1 MKYTSDL
8 IEKIITSPSAKR
20 GLDYI
25 TPIYG
30 KAYVA
35 LWLTQAIGIQTDLI
49 IKWIEEYKNQ
59 ILPQTATWA
68 LSYFEEEYGIP
79 VNNMLPIEERR
90 KAVFLAIM
98 ARAPMNPAKL
108 SDILSMSVNADVR
121 IKENTG
127 KNAFLAESKA
137 YLDSYSIK
145 KMKGIIDK
153 YKPAHLIYWFNSY
166 MSFNFFNKYDIF
178 LRRLVLSAFFRNFES
193 YFFEDSGDGSFVL
206 IVKPKIINLCQLKM
220 ELGFEEKEELKTSVI
235 LDTMWCLDGEYN
247 LDGERKLNAEI
258 IREVIVD

>member
-8 IEKIITSPSAKR
+8 IEKIVTSPSARR

-25 TPIYG
+25 TPIYER
-30 KAYVA
+30 AYVA
-35 LWLTQAIGIQTDLI
+35 LWLMQAIGLQTDLI
-49 IKWIEEYKNQ
+49 IKWISEYKNQ
-59 ILPQTATWA
+59 VLPQTATWA

-79 VNNMLPIEERR
+79 VNMTLPIEERR
-90 KAVFLAIM
+90 KAVLLAIM

-108 SDILSMSVNADVR
+108 SDMLSIAANADIK

-127 KNAFLAESKA
+127 KNAFLAERDE

-145 KMKGIIDK
+145 KMKDIIDK

-166 MSFNFFNKYDIF
+166 MRFDF
-178 LRRLVLSAFFRNFES
+178 LNRYNVFLKKLVLSTFFINLADI
-193 YFFEDSGDGSFVL
+193 FFENDESGLNNL
-206 IVKPKIINLCQLKM
+206 ILKPKAINLCCLKIG
-220 ELGFEEKEELKTSVI
+220 LSFEEEEKFKISII
-235 LDTMWCLDGEYN
+235 LDRMWRLDGEYN

-258 IREVIVD
+258 IREILTD